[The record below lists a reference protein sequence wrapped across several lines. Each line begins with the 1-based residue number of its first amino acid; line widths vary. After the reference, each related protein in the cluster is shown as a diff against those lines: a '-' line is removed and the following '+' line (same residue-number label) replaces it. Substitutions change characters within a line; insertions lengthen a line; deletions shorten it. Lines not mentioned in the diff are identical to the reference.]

1 MRIYL
6 DLCSIQRPL
15 DLTSQVRIQLEA
27 EAVIG
32 IISLSAEEKVEL
44 VSSAVLELENGK
56 NPYEDRRTYA
66 QNILSQARMKTEHS
80 DDIKERAKEL
90 TALGIK
96 AFDALHLA
104 SAESAAVDYF
114 CTCYDRLLKRTRQI
128 TTLSVKVVTPI
139 ALIQELL
146 S

>member
-15 DLTSQVRIQLEA
+15 DFTSQVRIQLEA
-27 EAVIG
+27 EAIIG
-32 IISLSAEEKVEL
+32 IISLSAEKKVEF
-44 VSSAVLELENGK
+44 VSSAVLELENDN

-66 QNILSQARMKTEHS
+66 QNILDQASMKIEYT
-80 DDIKERAKEL
+80 DDIKERAKEFS
-90 TALGIK
+90 TFGIK

-114 CTCYDRLLKRTRQI
+114 CTCDDRLLNRGRQI
-128 TTLSVKVVTPI
+128 TSLKVKIVTPI
-139 ALIQELL
+139 ELIQELL
-146 S
+146 A